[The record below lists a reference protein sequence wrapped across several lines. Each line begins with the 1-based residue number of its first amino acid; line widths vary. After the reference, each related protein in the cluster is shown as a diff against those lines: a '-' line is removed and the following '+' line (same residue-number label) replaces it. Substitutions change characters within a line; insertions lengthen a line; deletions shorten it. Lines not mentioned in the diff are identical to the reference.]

1 MHHHLPHFSFLLFAI
16 VSDRSF
22 LFFFPPGLNH
32 KTWVE
37 YIIIILSSASCQR
50 IFGSSSLAARVFH
63 RTMTGRRW
71 MKFSFFFKT
80 YYIPHRLTP
89 LLFFILLYHRIML
102 ICCFFFFFFF
112 FFFFVF
118 LSPLSDWIVERGSW
132 PMCCVLFWSF
142 CWPASRGLAF

>member
-1 MHHHLPHFSFLLFAI
+1 MCKHRRTHRCITIFPIFSFILFAI

-22 LFFFPPGLNH
+22 LFFSPPGLNH

-80 YYIPHRLTP
+80 YYNTSQTNSLVIFHSSVSPHNAD
-89 LLFFILLYHRIML
+89 LLLLL
-102 ICCFFFFFFF
+102 L
-112 FFFFVF
+112 
-118 LSPLSDWIVERGSW
+118 LSLLLRFSLSSV
-132 PMCCVLFWSF
+132 
-142 CWPASRGLAF
+142 